1 MKSLEQLKLM
11 FDHFHEAIYIVD
23 INREILF
30 FNIMASEISGFS
42 QKEMTGLFCYE
53 NKLNHVDDFGN
64 HLCFEG
70 CPLVESIT
78 KDMVTDH
85 FVYLHHKKG
94 HRIRVHVRAIPYKE
108 NGEIVGAIEVFTD
121 ETQKNLMQQELEIQ
135 KNIALLDPL
144 TGLFN
149 RRFLSDSF
157 PKVLSASENPG
168 TLGILMIDIDHFKR
182 VNDQYGHALGDE
194 VLVYVS
200 NTIKYNLRANDYV
213 VRMGGEEILVLLSNI
228 DSESLVS
235 ISEKMRTLVEASEIK
250 NQDSNI
256 SVTVTIGATLH
267 YKNEV
272 LMESVDRADDA
283 LYEGKANGRNQVVVH

>member
-1 MKSLEQLKLM
+1 
-11 FDHFHEAIYIVD
+11 
-23 INREILF
+23 
-30 FNIMASEISGFS
+30 
-42 QKEMTGLFCYE
+42 
-53 NKLNHVDDFGN
+53 
-64 HLCFEG
+64 
-70 CPLVESIT
+70 
-78 KDMVTDH
+78 
-85 FVYLHHKKG
+85 
-94 HRIRVHVRAIPYKE
+94 
-108 NGEIVGAIEVFTD
+108 
-121 ETQKNLMQQELEIQ
+121 
-135 KNIALLDPL
+135 
-144 TGLFN
+144 
-149 RRFLSDSF
+149 
-157 PKVLSASENPG
+157 
-168 TLGILMIDIDHFKR
+168 MIDIDHFKR

-194 VLVYVS
+194 VLVTVS

>member
-149 RRFLSDSF
+149 RRF
-157 PKVLSASENPG
+157 
-168 TLGILMIDIDHFKR
+168 
-182 VNDQYGHALGDE
+182 
-194 VLVYVS
+194 
-200 NTIKYNLRANDYV
+200 
-213 VRMGGEEILVLLSNI
+213 
-228 DSESLVS
+228 
-235 ISEKMRTLVEASEIK
+235 
-250 NQDSNI
+250 
-256 SVTVTIGATLH
+256 
-267 YKNEV
+267 
-272 LMESVDRADDA
+272 
-283 LYEGKANGRNQVVVH
+283 